1 MAKNKDIQEG
11 GVLLADEWKLYPI
24 DEDLWELCHLH
35 ATSKGRD
42 SGVTKWHRCGR
53 FYTHGT
59 VNQALLYV
67 ADQLTRAKCYD
78 ESLALVQALDQWREV
93 VDALADVMRG
103 AAR

>member
-1 MAKNKDIQEG
+1 MAKNKDIQDG

-59 VNQALLYV
+59 VSQALLYV
-67 ADQLTRAKCYD
+67 ADQLTRARCYD
-78 ESLALVQALDQWREV
+78 EALALVQALDQWRAT
-93 VDALADVMRG
+93 VDDLAARMG